1 MPAKRR
7 VSLDASRGVTAGFS
21 TEAAAAAAAAD
32 EWWERMKTYGRR
44 SGEATKRVTLQQGGL
59 LAEEAGRG
67 TTKRGRR
74 RITDFFFKKL
84 SAEPEEGQGFIEGER
99 VAGGAG
105 SWPALE
111 ASLRGSGKK
120 AAGGVQTFLNI
131 SRRASWMEPCECG
144 FLCDQLYPPDSVR
157 HCAFHSRQL
166 GPLVRATAK
175 YERHAGWRELYPSG
189 DMILKVSGRS
199 RGGRAIQTLANCI
212 NELMEA
218 ARQEPGEL
226 ARHEFYLYLRDDTV
240 VGFMG
245 AEEGGVAKAHL
256 QDPEASKAVA
266 GGHWPVSVGVSRIW
280 VAREQRRRGIASR
293 LLSSIRRCC
302 HTAAVQCTSGCLV
315 PRDQVA
321 FSHPTQLGRQLAAA
335 HLQRPDGK
343 FLLYDVGNAS

>member
-1 MPAKRR
+1 M
-7 VSLDASRGVTAGFS
+7 TAGFS
-21 TEAAAAAAAAD
+21 IEAAATAD
-32 EWWERMKTYGRR
+32 GWGRMKTYGRR
-44 SGEATKRVTLQQGGL
+44 SGEVTKSVTLQQGGL

-67 TTKRGRR
+67 GTKRGR

-84 SAEPEEGQGFIEGER
+84 SAEPEEGQGFIEGGERPLVSSKR
-99 VAGGAG
+99 VAGEAA
-105 SWPALE
+105 SRPALE
-111 ASLRGSGKK
+111 ASLGGSGKR

-144 FLCDQLYPPDSVR
+144 FLCDQLYPPDSAR
-157 HCAFHSRQL
+157 HCAFHNRQL
-166 GPLVRATAK
+166 GPLVKATAK

-199 RGGRAIQTLANCI
+199 RGGRTIETLANCI

-226 ARHEFYLYLRDDTV
+226 ARHEFYLYLRDDAV

-245 AEEGGVAKAHL
+245 TEEGGVAKAHL
-256 QDPEASKAVA
+256 QDPEASKAA
-266 GGHWPVSVGVSRIW
+266 AEGHWPVSVGVSRIW

-302 HTAAVQCTSGCLV
+302 HTAAVQCTSGCPV

-335 HLQRPDGK
+335 HLQRADGK